1 MALRLKTILREA
13 GVRQIELARHLN
25 ISSAAITQ
33 ILAHDIWPRT
43 RPRLDLET
51 AVLAW
56 LEARGIAVPTG
67 VFEEEGQDRDNDP
80 APNSPVAI
88 DTDEGKHMLLEPQ
101 QLTQTARER
110 FKLRRNPFALE
121 LAGYDEVF
129 LTTHMHERM
138 HDMESAVRSRRFVA
152 IYGESG
158 SGKTTLRLLLQQRV
172 ADQAIIINPRTTIGM
187 AENDRKGSTLRIDDI
202 YQAIM
207 LILDPHTPLA
217 RSREVRSRQV
227 LDALL
232 GAGKPVCLVIE
243 EAHRMPLIT
252 LKSLK
257 SLREA
262 NDSLIPAL
270 GVLLVGQ
277 QELIERLNHHMV
289 REIGQRCERCEVRPL
304 GRQLGEYLAHR
315 FRCAGTDIATVFDA
329 DAIAALAGHKWLNRK
344 QMVVIN
350 GNEHETSVSIAY
362 PLRVSNA
369 IVSILNQ
376 VAGAGASRVTA
387 DAVREWTHVCR

>member
-1 MALRLKTILREA
+1 MALALKTVLREA
-13 GVRQIELARHLN
+13 GIKQAALARHLN
-25 ISSAAITQ
+25 ISSAAVTQ
-33 ILAHDIWPRT
+33 IVNHDIWPRT
-43 RPRLDLET
+43 RSRLDLET
-51 AVLAW
+51 SVLAW
-56 LEARGIAVPTG
+56 LDARGITAPQGT
-67 VFEEEGQDRDNDP
+67 FEQMGRARANEP
-80 APNSPVAI
+80 APNSPEAT
-88 DTDEGKHMLLEPQ
+88 DTDEGEPMLLEPQ

-121 LAGYDEVF
+121 LTGYDEVF

-138 HDMESAVRSRRFVA
+138 NDMESAVRSRRFVA

-187 AENDRKGSTLRIDDI
+187 AENDRKGTTLRIDDI

-232 GAGKPVCLVIE
+232 SAGQPVCLVIE

-277 QELIERLNHHMV
+277 QELIDRLNHHMV

-304 GRQLGEYLAHR
+304 GRQLGDYLAHR
-315 FRCAGTDIATVFDA
+315 FKCAGADIATVFDP
-329 DAIAALAGHKWLNRK
+329 DAVAALASNKHLTRK

-350 GNEHETSVSIAY
+350 GNEHETSVSVAY

-369 IVSILNQ
+369 VVSIMNQ
-376 VAGAGASRVTA
+376 VASAGASRVTA
-387 DAVREWTHVCR
+387 QAVMEWKHEYR